1 LSDISGRHPR
11 TPSFP
16 GERSPPPAPLPRRRT
31 ARAALGRCAIVI
43 MGGTDP
49 ARAPRLGRVRRYG
62 LPAAC
67 CGFRHT
73 SGIPLLRPSRDSLR
87 VGSAHGTT
95 AVARLT
101 GPQFGADRR
110 FQTSLAGIRER
121 GRALERN
128 PASRSLP
135 YLVTPAME
143 FSLRSAPPSRPSA
156 FPLARSNQAHRSAA
170 SVVAGRA
177 FTGQRAEC
185 ALITGQG
192 SPDRVRTGA
201 WPHDPIHV

>member
-1 LSDISGRHPR
+1 MERIPAFCSAATKTHRPRSAGAVRHR
-11 TPSFP
+11 DHGWNRP
-16 GERSPPPAPLPRRRT
+16 GTRSKTRARSSLRAAGPPARSDRRLAT
-31 ARAALGRCAIVI
+31 A
-43 MGGTDP
+43 
-49 ARAPRLGRVRRYG
+49 
-62 LPAAC
+62 
-67 CGFRHT
+67 

-95 AVARLT
+95 AVARLI

-201 WPHDPIHV
+201 WPHVPIHV